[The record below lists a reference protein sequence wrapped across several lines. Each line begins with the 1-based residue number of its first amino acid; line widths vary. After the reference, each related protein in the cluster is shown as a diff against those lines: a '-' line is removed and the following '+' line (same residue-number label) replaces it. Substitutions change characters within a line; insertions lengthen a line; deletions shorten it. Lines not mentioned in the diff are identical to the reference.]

1 MFERHHAMLRDTLAA
16 LSTALRDALRRK
28 IANTVAPAL
37 YALSRIYADF
47 FLSVWLYACICDKI
61 FFNSMKACSHLYIHS
76 NAHNSRS

>member
-37 YALSRIYADF
+37 YALSRIYGE
-47 FLSVWLYACICDKI
+47 I
-61 FFNSMKACSHLYIHS
+61 
-76 NAHNSRS
+76 